1 MIPTGLP
8 ALVAQQQAQPNPM
21 GMMVPILLMAVMFY
35 FGIIRPQNKRQK
47 ELQKQIDA
55 MKVGDSV
62 VTVGGMHGLVANKGE
77 KTVTLKVA
85 DNVRIK
91 FDVSA
96 IARVQPR
103 SKGEEGTEDT
113 AESAPAKG

>member
-1 MIPTGLP
+1 MHVSGLL
-8 ALVAQQQAQPNPM
+8 AILAQQPAQPNPM

-47 ELQKQIDA
+47 ELQKQIDS

-62 VTVGGMHGLVANKGE
+62 VTVGGLHGLVANKGE

-85 DNVRIK
+85 DNVRLK
-91 FDVSA
+91 FDLSS
-96 IARVQPR
+96 IARVQAR
-103 SKGEEGTEDT
+103 TKGDEGPDDS
-113 AESAPAKG
+113 ADAPAKG